1 MTIDLPALAAVLV
14 LALTTYLTRIA
25 GLLAVSSMKV
35 TRRLERVLEALAG
48 AVLISIVAPAAID
61 GDVAMKCAVGA
72 ALVIMVLQRNAT
84 LAMAAGVATAIL
96 VRLSA

>member
-72 ALVIMVLQRNAT
+72 ALVVMVSRRNAT

>member
-1 MTIDLPALAAVLV
+1 MSIDLPALAAVLV

-72 ALVIMVLQRNAT
+72 SLVVMVLRRNAT
-84 LAMAAGVATAIL
+84 LAMAAGVAMAIL